1 MNKEK
6 LSPSIICIIVLLI
19 AFTVISSYLLIRIN
33 TLLRTYSLVGDHY
46 ELSVISA
53 KNVSLDSIEQENKEL
68 SIVPI
73 GETSNYKI
81 EFIDGKAFITVLSQN
96 GCRRLFDDIDDIKLS
111 ENEKVEIKGFH
122 SNVVYAY
129 IDYESLNRDIYFLM
143 DDGLLEHVSLKELL
157 TSDETKTNGILPGI
171 KHVVNVLPGKTDNG
185 HVLIALTSDK
195 GYVVLNTLVN

>member
-53 KNVSLDSIEQENKEL
+53 KNVSLDSIEQENKDL

-81 EFIDGKAFITVLSQN
+81 EFIDGKAFITILNQN
-96 GCRRLFDDIDDIKLS
+96 GCRRLFNDLDEIKIA

-143 DDGLLEHVSLKELL
+143 DDGLLEHVSLRELL

-171 KHVVNVLPGKTDNG
+171 RHVVNVLPGKTDTG

>member
-81 EFIDGKAFITVLSQN
+81 EFIDGKAFITVLVRSME
-96 GCRRLFDDIDDIKLS
+96 RLS
-111 ENEKVEIKGFH
+111 
-122 SNVVYAY
+122 
-129 IDYESLNRDIYFLM
+129 
-143 DDGLLEHVSLKELL
+143 
-157 TSDETKTNGILPGI
+157 
-171 KHVVNVLPGKTDNG
+171 
-185 HVLIALTSDK
+185 
-195 GYVVLNTLVN
+195 